1 MVVWCVSVELVSFSP
16 LIGAEPRS
24 AQIIQ
29 CNITNMSG
37 VNRNILAEIAKGET
51 TYEEGFKPEN
61 IRAEEGTASESKSKD
76 E

>member
-1 MVVWCVSVELVSFSP
+1 
-16 LIGAEPRS
+16 
-24 AQIIQ
+24 
-29 CNITNMSG
+29 MSG

-61 IRAEEGTASESKSKD
+61 IRKEEGTASESKSND

>member
-1 MVVWCVSVELVSFSP
+1 M
-16 LIGAEPRS
+16 RS
-24 AQIIQ
+24 ARLK
-29 CNITNMSG
+29 NNNNAMSG

-61 IRAEEGTASESKSKD
+61 IRKEEGTASEKNSKD